1 MLLFSCKA
9 LANAVAPVTPILLSF
24 LVLVRITKEKRGK
37 ILTIKV
43 KSSDAFVFTQSMG
56 QCISPCVSKRFPFF
70 GVVKN
75 ENNLSK

>member
-1 MLLFSCKA
+1 MLLFSHKA
-9 LANAVAPVTPILLSF
+9 LANAVAPVAPISLSF

-37 ILTIKV
+37 ILTIKD
-43 KSSDAFVFTQSMG
+43 KSGDAFVFTQSMG
-56 QCISPCVSKRFPFF
+56 QCSGLCVSKRFPFF